1 MVFIYQ
7 DDIHIDKMEIL
18 MNRILLLFFSIAI
31 QLFTTTANAEGLSPD
46 MMVPRSTDWFLINF
60 IDKYINPDNVS
71 VLSGPMLIFLYFIMF
86 LAGILAAYTLIA
98 GTMATAH
105 DGEML
110 GKKWS
115 SMWLP
120 IRTVLG
126 TAMIMPVSNGFA
138 VIHFAIYKMI
148 FMGVGVA
155 GWLVP
160 VAVLSLTNLMSHSS
174 VSADMEVRKLAKDT
188 ILGTACVQLYNDK
201 LSKYLIQSRN
211 SGYPETD
218 VQFYSVQNF
227 EAKSQ
232 GKRVVGYNFGGP
244 KDFLSGNKTQTC
256 GFVRLEITSEGELQ
270 KELAGNAGYKPL
282 VDVASVQAAVQEAQ
296 AKALANMTQAAMNY
310 APVLIK
316 TDSANAEKVNEK
328 VEELTQAY
336 KSEMKQAAIV
346 ALIKANNVDAV
357 NEISEKGWAFLGAY
371 YMKIVQAINNTN
383 AAVNSVPSSSGQAQ
397 AIESDS
403 LSYSWYGSFMNTYE
417 RLQNMLKDADAYN
430 ADTTDLS
437 GQDSSLFT
445 KLIKGFTSN
454 GGVFTGDGNVD
465 QLLSI
470 TQQINVGNHV
480 LNSVGAAGIFVS
492 SASLLALIPK
502 VSDVIIAAGTIIGP
516 FFSIIMIVGLV
527 NGIMLAYVIPMIPY
541 IIWIGVVV
549 SYMAVCIEAMIAAP
563 MWVMAHLSP
572 DADDVVG
579 KQGQGYMLTLILS
592 MKPALAVFGFIAS
605 FIIMSVGATLINA
618 TFLIATSFVNSGW
631 LGLTYTIAMT
641 AVYMTLNLNNTMNA
655 TRVMTTLPDSILE
668 WLGARSTSLSGKVMG
683 GSEQAVQNA
692 KNNTSEV
699 GQKVGHAM
707 NQSLTSGMKA
717 ANKIVSPPPKK
728 GNDDNDTNEITKGNN
743 DVNSDSGSEP
753 KGNNGKPLSD
763 L

>member
-18 MNRILLLFFSIAI
+18 MNRILLLLFSIVI
-31 QLFTTTANAEGLSPD
+31 QLFTTVANAEGLSPD

-115 SMWLP
+115 SAWVP

-126 TAMIMPVSNGFA
+126 TAMIAPVSNGFA

-270 KELAGNAGYKPL
+270 KELAGSAGYKPL

-336 KSEMKQAAIV
+336 KSEMKRAAIV

-417 RLQNMLKDADAYN
+417 RLQTMLKDADAYN

-572 DADDVVG
+572 DADDIVG
-579 KQGQGYMLTLILS
+579 KQGQGYMLSVILT
-592 MKPALAVFGFIAS
+592 MKPPLAVFGFIAS
-605 FIIMSVGATLINA
+605 FIIMSVGAMLINA

-692 KNNTSEV
+692 KSNTSEV

-728 GNDDNDTNEITKGNN
+728 GNDDNGTNEITKGNN
-743 DVNSDSGSEP
+743 DVNSASGSEP

>member
-1 MVFIYQ
+1 
-7 DDIHIDKMEIL
+7 MEIL
-18 MNRILLLFFSIAI
+18 MNRILLLFFSIVI
-31 QLFTTTANAEGLSPD
+31 QFFTTTANAEGLSPD

-227 EAKSQ
+227 EAKSE
-232 GKRVVGYNFGGP
+232 GKRVVGYNFGGS

-270 KELAGNAGYKPL
+270 KELAEKAGYNPL

-310 APVLIK
+310 APTLIK
-316 TDSANAEKVNEK
+316 TDSANAAKVNEK

-357 NEISEKGWAFLGAY
+357 NEISEKGWSFLGAY

-403 LSYSWYGSFMNTYE
+403 LSYSWYGSFMNAYD
-417 RLQNMLKDADAYN
+417 RLQAMLKDADAYN

-445 KLIKGFTSN
+445 KLIKGFSSN

-541 IIWIGVVV
+541 VIWIGVVV

-579 KQGQGYMLTLILS
+579 KQGQGYMLSVILT
-592 MKPALAVFGFIAS
+592 MKPPLAVFGFIAS
-605 FIIMSVGATLINA
+605 FIIMSVGAMLINA

-692 KNNTSEV
+692 KSNTSEV

-707 NQSLTSGMKA
+707 SHSLSSGMKT

-728 GNDDNDTNEITKGNN
+728 GNDDGTNEITKGNN
-743 DVNSDSGSEP
+743 DVNSASRSEP

>member
-1 MVFIYQ
+1 
-7 DDIHIDKMEIL
+7 
-18 MNRILLLFFSIAI
+18 MNRILLLLFSIVI
-31 QLFTTTANAEGLSPD
+31 QLFTTVANAEGLSPD

-115 SMWLP
+115 SAWVP

-126 TAMIMPVSNGFA
+126 TAMIAPVSNGFA

-270 KELAGNAGYKPL
+270 KELAGSAGYKPL

-336 KSEMKQAAIV
+336 KSEMKRAAIV

-417 RLQNMLKDADAYN
+417 RLQTMLKDADAYN

-572 DADDVVG
+572 DADDIVG
-579 KQGQGYMLTLILS
+579 KQGQGYMLSVILT
-592 MKPALAVFGFIAS
+592 MKPPLAVFGFIAS
-605 FIIMSVGATLINA
+605 FIIMSVGAMLINA

-692 KNNTSEV
+692 KSNTSEV

-728 GNDDNDTNEITKGNN
+728 GNDDNGTNEITKGNN
-743 DVNSDSGSEP
+743 DVNSASGSEP

>member
-1 MVFIYQ
+1 
-7 DDIHIDKMEIL
+7 
-18 MNRILLLFFSIAI
+18 
-31 QLFTTTANAEGLSPD
+31 
-46 MMVPRSTDWFLINF
+46 
-60 IDKYINPDNVS
+60 
-71 VLSGPMLIFLYFIMF
+71 MF

-115 SMWLP
+115 SAWVP

-126 TAMIMPVSNGFA
+126 TAMIAPVSNGFA

-270 KELAGNAGYKPL
+270 KELAGSAGYKPL

-316 TDSANAEKVNEK
+316 TDSANAGKVNEK

-336 KSEMKQAAIV
+336 KSEMKRAAIV

-417 RLQNMLKDADAYN
+417 RLQTMLKDADAYN

-572 DADDVVG
+572 DADDIVG
-579 KQGQGYMLTLILS
+579 KQGQGYMLSVILT
-592 MKPALAVFGFIAS
+592 MKPPLAVFGFIAS
-605 FIIMSVGATLINA
+605 FIIMSVGAMLINA

-692 KNNTSEV
+692 KSNTSEV

-728 GNDDNDTNEITKGNN
+728 GNDDNGTNEITKGNN
-743 DVNSDSGSEP
+743 DVNSASGSEP